1 VGIPE
6 KESSKDVCHWLYSAM
21 ISEEDLSLHAVPGPP
36 EIHHDDRIP
45 PYSTRHHWCTKPTAR
60 RGSLERQHKLLHLG
74 LLGTCKQIY
83 QEAALLSYSLNTFSF
98 SSADT
103 LTRFT
108 SALIPD
114 QRRALRAFYFRIPIH
129 DDVWS
134 TWPWNNAITVALVKS
149 LPGLRVLR
157 LDLELGQY
165 CQRITNPARIPTV
178 HFSTYRAIRIVNH
191 KAHTNYL

>member
-1 VGIPE
+1 MSGIRT
-6 KESSKDVCHWLYSAM
+6 SLLSC
-21 ISEEDLSLHAVPGPP
+21 ISPPKFATRFTRMCLAENWSMWAFQKRKAAKTSRSL
-36 EIHHDDRIP
+36 EIHHDDQIP

-60 RGSLERQHKLLHLG
+60 RGSLERWHKLLHLG
-74 LLGTCKQIY
+74 LLDTCKQTY
-83 QEAALLSYSLNTFSF
+83 QEAALLSYSLNTFSL

-134 TWPWNNAITVALVKS
+134 TWPWNDAITVALVKS

-157 LDLELGQY
+157 LDLEGSF
-165 CQRITNPARIPTV
+165 II
-178 HFSTYRAIRIVNH
+178 
-191 KAHTNYL
+191 